1 MSITIREIAKLA
13 NVSIGTV
20 SRVLNNKE
28 TGYTEETKAKVLDI
42 IKKYDYI
49 PNSAARALSTQS
61 TKTLGCIIPDI
72 CNPFFPELARGIEDM
87 ASTYGYHIF
96 LCNTDLDAQKEESY
110 VYTLLERQVD
120 GLLFASSTSNTSKN
134 ITRIQKANKPII
146 LLDAC
151 MHDKN
156 IPHIYIDNS
165 FGVYTATKHLIEK
178 GHTSIAFIT
187 GTINLST
194 SKERLRGYE
203 TALKEAGLPLQEQL
217 IIEGDYTVE
226 SGVRAMEQLS
236 LHSYTALLAS
246 NDLMAYGVYKYA
258 RTHGIRI
265 PEDLSIIGFDN
276 LSFSQIIDPPLTT
289 VSQPAYEL
297 GQYAAEMLIKCLQG
311 MEAPSY
317 HLYKPT
323 LIIRESVQS
332 LHHT

>member
-28 TGYTEETKAKVLDI
+28 TGYTEETKAKVLDVV
-42 IKKYDYI
+42 KKYDYI

-87 ASTYGYHIF
+87 AGSHGYHIF

-120 GLLFASSTSNTSKN
+120 GLLFASSTATTPKN
-134 ITRIQKANKPII
+134 ITRIQKVNKPII

-151 MHDKN
+151 MHDEA
-156 IPHIYIDNS
+156 IPHVYIDNC

-187 GTINLST
+187 GSMNLST
-194 SKERLRGYE
+194 SKERLRGYKM
-203 TALKEAGLPLQEQL
+203 ALEEAGLPIQEQL
-217 IIEGDYTVE
+217 ITEGDYTVE
-226 SGVRAMEQLS
+226 GGFRAMEL
-236 LHSYTALLAS
+236 LHLQSYTGLIAS

-258 RTHGIRI
+258 RTQGIRI
-265 PEDLSIIGFDN
+265 PEELSVIGFDN

-311 MEAPSY
+311 MDTPSY

-323 LIIRESVQS
+323 LIVRESVK
-332 LHHT
+332 